1 MEDRVNALV
10 SAAVLEAR
18 GILSRGTAYRM
29 AKAELIPSY
38 TVGTKGRG
46 VRFRI
51 DEVLEAL
58 RRPMNVRNAEGRH
71 E

>member
-1 MEDRVNALV
+1 MENRVQELV
-10 SAAVLEAR
+10 SAAALEAR
-18 GILSRGTAYRM
+18 GILTRGTAYRM
-29 AKAELIPSY
+29 AKAGLLPSY

-58 RRPMNVRNAEGRH
+58 RRPMNVRNG
-71 E
+71 

>member
-1 MEDRVNALV
+1 MENRVQELV
-10 SAAVLEAR
+10 SAAALEAR

-29 AKAELIPSY
+29 AKAGLLPSY

-58 RRPMNVRNAEGRH
+58 RRPINVRNG
-71 E
+71 